1 MFISHIHSRRAWL
14 LQNFMASNLRTS
26 LGLDFVKLNVNV
38 MSDTKCDL
46 NARVDCTNSVHPGG
60 FVSRSEIFSHIPF
73 ILFSHQHNAFLRK
86 KNACESLK

>member
-46 NARVDCTNSVHPGG
+46 KQGWIAQIVYTRVASCQDPKS
-60 FVSRSEIFSHIPF
+60 SHIYLSFCSAINTMP
-73 ILFSHQHNAFLRK
+73 S
-86 KNACESLK
+86 